1 MQYQDLIY
9 RVHARQSMFTRSI
22 SDECVELLE
31 TMSRKSKQPRHKNKL
46 PYSPSQ
52 ADRLF
57 DLVGQQIFRGNF
69 GEAVINCE
77 RLLKILPRN
86 ASLRAD
92 VLEQMGT
99 AHAMLQN
106 FPQSYAA
113 YTEALSLNPNNADL
127 WYNRG
132 MTSRFTS
139 RFGKSLRDYERAQ
152 ELNTRPE
159 LTKKIEDELKFA
171 RKMAEESLKLRG
183 PNFTLDE
190 LIEQEDLFQKGLELM
205 EAGQWQEAD
214 QAFRASIVMGDCLPQ
229 PWGNLG
235 ICLMMQERYD
245 EAEAALKR
253 ALVIDR
259 KYDLAKQNLAAL
271 PEIRRTGPPMVGIRD
286 PFKSSKLKQSI
297 TFYPE

>member
-1 MQYQDLIY
+1 
-9 RVHARQSMFTRSI
+9 
-22 SDECVELLE
+22 
-31 TMSRKSKQPRHKNKL
+31 MSRKSKQPRHKNKL

-57 DLVGQQIFRGNF
+57 DLVGQQIFQGNYA
-69 GEAVINCE
+69 EAVLNCE
-77 RLLKILPRN
+77 RLLNFLPRN

-92 VLEQMGT
+92 VLEQMAT

-113 YTEALSLNPNNADL
+113 YTQALSLNPQSAEL

-132 MTSRFTS
+132 VTSRFTS
-139 RFGKSLRDYERAQ
+139 RFGKSLRDFERAK
-152 ELNTRPE
+152 ELNTKPE
-159 LTKKIEDELKFA
+159 LAKKLEEELKVA
-171 RKMAEESLKLRG
+171 RKVAEGSRKLRG
-183 PNFTLDE
+183 PDFTLDQ
-190 LIEQEDLFQKGLELM
+190 LIEQEDHFQDGLQLM
-205 EAGQWQEAD
+205 EAGQWQEAE
-214 QAFRASIVMGDCLPQ
+214 QAFRASIAMGDCLPQ

-253 ALVIDR
+253 ALVIDP

-271 PEIRRTGPPMVGIRD
+271 PQIRRTGPPMVGMRD

-297 TFYPE
+297 TFYRE